1 MAAWGL
7 SWLETATQKIREV
20 EHSINAAVGQDDDES
35 TSTSTSTSSNA
46 PPVRGTA
53 SKKINRLR
61 IIITDEHDNRTHTR
75 C

>member
-35 TSTSTSTSSNA
+35 TSSA
-46 PPVRGTA
+46 PPIRGTA
-53 SKKINRLR
+53 SKQKSIF
-61 IIITDEHDNRTHTR
+61 
-75 C
+75 